1 MVSGEQFIF
10 SKLFGPK
17 IVYGHKPLVT
27 SHTSEE
33 QVTVLSIN
41 NYAKQFYVFTSDRVG
56 VRVVIGVV
64 RALMTL

>member
-1 MVSGEQFIF
+1 MF

-17 IVYGHKPLVT
+17 IVYGNKPLVT

>member
-1 MVSGEQFIF
+1 M
-10 SKLFGPK
+10 
-17 IVYGHKPLVT
+17 T

-41 NYAKQFYVFTSDRVG
+41 NYAKQFYVFISDRVG

-64 RALMTL
+64 KALMTIFSYSAYDSVAYNQLMI

>member
-1 MVSGEQFIF
+1 M
-10 SKLFGPK
+10 
-17 IVYGHKPLVT
+17 T

-33 QVTVLSIN
+33 QATVLSIN
-41 NYAKQFYVFTSDRVG
+41 NYAKQFYVFTYDRVG